1 MKRRLLGI
9 LAYLITSFP
18 LGYYWHLTIF
28 ADYYKSLEVYR
39 ENIVIPLGFASMLIQ
54 GFIWSILYEQLLTKE
69 TVLRGAVKFAALA
82 FPLAWSFMVLAVAAK
97 HHMASVGGFVA
108 IETVF
113 LLVQYTVFS
122 PLLALV
128 YSHRDPI

>member
-9 LAYLITSFP
+9 LAYLITTFP
-18 LGYYWHLTIF
+18 LGYYWHFTIF
-28 ADYYKSLEVYR
+28 TDYYKSLEVYR

-97 HHMASVGGFVA
+97 HHMASVSGFVA